1 MGFDFDAL
9 VFYGFVVDDV
19 QSESELWQGGAD
31 VSPGEDFVARFR
43 RRLAALENP
52 PNLALHEVGIE
63 QRGDEGL
70 PPGSVYVYVRES
82 VTMGSMGQARALDF
96 EVPTV
101 WAQKVQ
107 QFCTVMEIPWQEPTW
122 HWFATASA

>member
-31 VSPGEDFVARFR
+31 VIPGEDFVARFR
-43 RRLAALENP
+43 RRLAAFEDP
-52 PNLALHEVGIE
+52 PDLALHEVGIE

-70 PPGSVYVYVRES
+70 PRGSVYVYVRES
-82 VTMGSMGQARALDF
+82 VTMGSMGQARALDL
-96 EVPTV
+96 EVSTV
-101 WAQKVQ
+101 WVQKVQ

-122 HWFATASA
+122 HWFATASG